1 MHKIKMS
8 KHTTRSDTTRIFQIN
23 DENVDQILFCDKSD
37 TEEAL
42 VLDEEDIGFLQQDVE
57 HLEDNNKANETME
70 VILNLPRLKQVLHI
84 PVDQVIPVMLHKLLS
99 KK

>member
-1 MHKIKMS
+1 MILL
-8 KHTTRSDTTRIFQIN
+8 DFQIN

-70 VILNLPRLKQVLHI
+70 VIIESSQAQASSTRESNRTRT
-84 PVDQVIPVMLHKLLS
+84 
-99 KK
+99 